1 MNRTFKTKMGLLAL
15 TSSML
20 LSPAIPVLA
29 GPTDIIDPN
38 AKGSVSIHKYDS
50 TAMTEDGV
58 DFSQGVFQNNGK
70 DDAKAEKTLE
80 DYVIKGVEFSYIKVG
95 DIHTNSKAGSIQVLY
110 DIPTDLERILGLQN
124 QRGNHRYT
132 SDELNKALRD
142 KLLQTYDKGQNEI
155 ERYFHHNPNGKAMP
169 LTDENGFTSV
179 SGLDLGLYLV
189 VETKVPANV
198 EESCMP
204 FFLSLPM
211 TDVEGD
217 NWFYDVNIYPKN
229 QTDIPDL
236 DKKVKQHDD
245 DGKLPYKDIATVSE
259 GDKVDYIFISRLP
272 KISSSAT
279 YLTKY
284 DFIDKMVKGLDY
296 NRDEVIYFYD
306 KSTDAQANNTEAA
319 VATFRKGKDFTV
331 SYDTSDPNYNSMMV
345 RPTQQGLDKMNP
357 ELQTKYMV
365 VSYSATVRS
374 DNLPVLGDEGNPNDV
389 RLEWKRTNML
399 EQDELED
406 RSKVYTFGLNIQ
418 KNFAGDDGVATEV
431 EFVLQNK
438 SDGHY
443 ITAKQEA
450 PGKYWVT
457 DGTKGKQES
466 EGTVFSPNA
475 QGKLIIDGLEADT
488 YVLTEISTSDGYN
501 LLKEPMTITIN
512 STVDNLIPSK
522 TTLYDIKD
530 MESNPHKQ
538 LIETPG
544 ERASATVDTSATNM
558 STSTTV
564 RGTSSEHSRVD
575 MEILNSKGF
584 KLPQTGGM
592 GTVFFTLTG
601 CGAALLGTVVAV
613 NHFRKKKED
622 EE

>member
-1 MNRTFKTKMGLLAL
+1 
-15 TSSML
+15 
-20 LSPAIPVLA
+20 
-29 GPTDIIDPN
+29 
-38 AKGSVSIHKYDS
+38 
-50 TAMTEDGV
+50 
-58 DFSQGVFQNNGK
+58 
-70 DDAKAEKTLE
+70 
-80 DYVIKGVEFSYIKVG
+80 
-95 DIHTNSKAGSIQVLY
+95 
-110 DIPTDLERILGLQN
+110 
-124 QRGNHRYT
+124 
-132 SDELNKALRD
+132 
-142 KLLQTYDKGQNEI
+142 
-155 ERYFHHNPNGKAMP
+155 
-169 LTDENGFTSV
+169 
-179 SGLDLGLYLV
+179 
-189 VETKVPANV
+189 
-198 EESCMP
+198 
-204 FFLSLPM
+204 
-211 TDVEGD
+211 
-217 NWFYDVNIYPKN
+217 
-229 QTDIPDL
+229 
-236 DKKVKQHDD
+236 
-245 DGKLPYKDIATVSE
+245 
-259 GDKVDYIFISRLP
+259 
-272 KISSSAT
+272 
-279 YLTKY
+279 
-284 DFIDKMVKGLDY
+284 MVKGLDY

-319 VATFRKGKDFTV
+319 VATFRKEEDFTV

-501 LLKEPMTITIN
+501 
-512 STVDNLIPSK
+512 
-522 TTLYDIKD
+522 
-530 MESNPHKQ
+530 
-538 LIETPG
+538 
-544 ERASATVDTSATNM
+544 
-558 STSTTV
+558 
-564 RGTSSEHSRVD
+564 
-575 MEILNSKGF
+575 
-584 KLPQTGGM
+584 
-592 GTVFFTLTG
+592 
-601 CGAALLGTVVAV
+601 
-613 NHFRKKKED
+613 
-622 EE
+622 